1 MLGAH
6 AQHHVA
12 QEHKVEQE
20 VLVVECLVV
29 AAQQM
34 HKIARVRQSTN
45 YNRFCVMDF
54 RVVLNLN

>member
-1 MLGAH
+1 MKDHGILGMLGAH

-45 YNRFCVMDF
+45 
-54 RVVLNLN
+54 